1 MPFIFRTSVSVCRGK
16 VKILFITKGQLLCW
30 CWVGAKEDVRD
41 THKKFTTCHM
51 DSCK

>member
-30 CWVGAKEDVRD
+30 CLVGAKEDVRG
-41 THKKFTTCHM
+41 KKKKSRTYHM
-51 DSCK
+51 DSYK

>member
-30 CWVGAKEDVRD
+30 CLVGAKEDVRG
-41 THKKFTTCHM
+41 TKKVHNLPHGWL
-51 DSCK
+51 